1 MNTKDVN
8 PSNSSKI
15 RCTNE
20 EKSIILIISKEEHH
34 KTKEEYNNKEWRK
47 PEINNK
53 NHNLG

>member
-1 MNTKDVN
+1 MNTKDEN
-8 PSNSSKI
+8 PNNSSKI
-15 RCTNE
+15 KCTNE